1 MRYVPEARGEL
12 TGPLDAI
19 LRGESLDAGRAEALM
34 HALTDPEADPRAAA
48 AVLAGLRARGETGA
62 ELIGFARAMRSLA
75 RRPQIVRLRPLLDV
89 VGTGGDGS
97 GSLNI
102 STGVALLTAACGQP
116 VVKHGNR
123 AVSSRSGSA
132 DVLEKLGLPLPLDE
146 DLTGRCLERLG
157 FTFLYAPHYHPAMKA
172 IAGLRRALAV
182 RTVFNMLGPLT
193 NPAEPEL
200 LLMGAY
206 DPSAAKLL
214 AEALSGLPITRA
226 FVVHGDP
233 GWDEATTAG
242 PFLLLDVRPGEV
254 RADVRAP
261 EDFGLARSPV
271 EPLLGADA
279 EHNAA
284 ALRRSLGDNEAGA
297 FRDTLLL
304 GASLALELAGL
315 ASGPRDGV
323 ELARAALED
332 GRAARLIEELGAF
345 GSREGAA

>member
-1 MRYVPEARGEL
+1 MRYVPEARGDL

-19 LRGESLDAGRAEALM
+19 LGGQTLDTDGAERLM
-34 HALTDPEADPRAAA
+34 HALTDAEADPRVAA
-48 AVLAGLRARGETGA
+48 AVLAGLRARGETGT
-62 ELIGFARAMRSLA
+62 ELVGFARAMRALA
-75 RRPQIVRLRPLLDV
+75 RRPPIPRGRPLLDV

-146 DLTGRCLERLG
+146 TAAARCLEQLG
-157 FTFLYAPHYHPAMKA
+157 FTFLYAPHYHPSMKA
-172 IAGLRRALAV
+172 IAGVRRALGV
-182 RTVFNMLGPLT
+182 RTVFNLLGPLT

-206 DPSAAKLL
+206 DRAAARLL
-214 AEALSGLPITRA
+214 AEALSGLPIIRA
-226 FVVHGDP
+226 FVVHGEP

-242 PFLLLDVRPGEV
+242 PFLLLDVRPGTVAE
-254 RADVRAP
+254 AIGTPEAFGLPRAP
-261 EDFGLARSPV
+261 ADA
-271 EPLLGADA
+271 LLGADA

-284 ALRRSLGDNEAGA
+284 AMRRAFAGEEGA

-304 GASLALELAGL
+304 GASLALQLAGT
-315 ASGPRDGV
+315 APTPREGV
-323 ELARAALED
+323 EIARAALAD
-332 GRAARLIEELGAF
+332 GRASRLLERIGAS
-345 GSREGAA
+345 GSSEGAA